1 MYRNR
6 IESVQ
11 NTDRLWRHCLYHE
24 SHGQSPSLAL
34 FYEKHCVTSFR
45 PSACSPENCSNG
57 HLDERTVHGQFQS
70 FRTPYWSV
78 FLCPVLFNLH
88 LIWKCN
94 LWTPLFQQPLVLIN
108 IHVLLLKHTIC
119 LSVIVFCPLYPLCL
133 LSFCLKNTRT
143 QWSWCILMIS
153 VFGEWH

>member
-11 NTDRLWRHCLYHE
+11 NTDRLWRHCLYRE
-24 SHGQSPSLAL
+24 SHGQSPALAF

-57 HLDERTVHGQFQS
+57 HLDERTVRGQFQS

-94 LWTPLFQQPLVLIN
+94 LWSLLFRQTLVLLN
-108 IHVLLLKHTIC
+108 THALLLKHTIC
-119 LSVIVFCPLYPLCL
+119 LSLIVFF
-133 LSFCLKNTRT
+133 LSAFSHSVSKTHTRT
-143 QWSWCILMIS
+143 QWSWCILKIS